1 DLRLTGTGLEPK
13 LDGTATANDLVLSL
27 PFSRLHVRRG
37 TAYFSPDGAVM
48 NPRLDIS
55 AVSEVRDYRINVYIY
70 GTAEDPKTTF
80 SSQPP
85 LPQEEII
92 ALLATGAAFEELTG
106 NANVVAGRAGW
117 LLLQKLYRKV
127 FGGGDPGERGE
138 NDFLE
143 RFDVNLGPVDP
154 QTGAQSIVTR
164 FKIDENW
171 VLIATSGIGGGV
183 QGKVK
188 YLIRFR

>member
-37 TAYFSPDGAVM
+37 TAYFSPGGAVM

-92 ALLATGAAFEELTG
+92 ALLATGATFEELTG

-127 FGGGDPGERGE
+127 FGGGSGSGDS
-138 NDFLE
+138 DFLD
-143 RFDVNLGPVDP
+143 RFDVNLGPPDP
-154 QTGAQSIVTR
+154 QTGEQSIVTKFR
-164 FKIDENW
+164 IDENW
-171 VLIATSGIGGGV
+171 VLIGTTGIEGGV